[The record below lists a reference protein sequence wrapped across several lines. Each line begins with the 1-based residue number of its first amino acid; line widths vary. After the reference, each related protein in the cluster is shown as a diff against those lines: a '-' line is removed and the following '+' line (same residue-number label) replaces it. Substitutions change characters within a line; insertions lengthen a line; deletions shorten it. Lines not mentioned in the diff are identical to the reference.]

1 MGSFQLLPSQ
11 TKGNGAEGPWV
22 QQSRQQALGEGRPT
36 LRLELSHKIEDPG
49 RKGGGGGRERR
60 GQGREVSNMA
70 YMKENET

>member
-36 LRLELSHKIEDPG
+36 LRLELSHQVDVSG
-49 RKGGGGGRERR
+49 RKGAGNIGAKDVKFLIRP
-60 GQGREVSNMA
+60 A
-70 YMKENET
+70 